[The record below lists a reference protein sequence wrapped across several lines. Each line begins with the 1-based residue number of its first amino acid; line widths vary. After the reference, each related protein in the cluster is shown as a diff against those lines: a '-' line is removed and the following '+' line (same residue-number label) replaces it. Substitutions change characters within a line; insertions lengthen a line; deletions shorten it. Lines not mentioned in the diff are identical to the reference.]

1 MFYTLKKYQQLEII
15 FSVSRNVLNVE
26 ERYLKSASTILFSS
40 LTESYHV
47 WKSNSTP
54 VFVA

>member
-15 FSVSRNVLNVE
+15 FSVSRNTLNVE

-54 VFVA
+54 FFVA